1 MSPVQHRMDQP
12 SPATSARGTADR
24 VADTDPAPIPTLF
37 PAFLD
42 LRGRPVL
49 VVGGGAVARRK
60 IAALLPTGAE
70 VQVGAP
76 ALDPEVA
83 ALVEAGH
90 VVHLDGRFNTDWL
103 DGVWLVIAAT
113 DDADTNRAVAE
124 AAHARRIWANVVD
137 DAPLCSFQV
146 PARIERG
153 PLQIAISSGGGAPML
168 ARHLRERLETD
179 LDESLGTLGTL
190 LVRHRRRI
198 RAQIPDTGARRRFFD
213 AVMRSDIQTLLR
225 RGDNDGAERRLL
237 GMIATASDAASNR
250 TGEGRVALVGAGPGD
265 PGLLTLRGLR
275 LLNEADVILHDRLVS
290 AEVLDLARRDAERIE
305 VGKES
310 GHHHVPQET
319 IHALMLEHARAGKR
333 VVRLKGGD
341 AFIFGRGGEELEFL
355 RTHDIGYEVV
365 PGVTAALACAA
376 YAGIPLTHRDHA
388 QSVRFVT
395 AHAKQEDDGLDW
407 AGFAREKQTLAFYMG
422 VSGLER
428 VRARL
433 LAHGRAASTPCA
445 LVENGSRPEQR
456 VVVGTLDDLPA
467 LARRHDVRSPALL
480 FVGEVAALAARLHW
494 YGAAPIDGSADIAS
508 GVASAPDVLAPPTP
522 ALAEAA

>member
-1 MSPVQHRMDQP
+1 MSPLQHRMDQP
-12 SPATSARGTADR
+12 SPATPARDTADCA
-24 VADTDPAPIPTLF
+24 VDNPATDIPTLF

-70 VQVGAP
+70 VRVGAP

-83 ALVEAGH
+83 ALVEAGR
-90 VVHLDGRFNTDWL
+90 VVHLDGFFHTEWL

-113 DDADTNRAVAE
+113 DDADTNRTVAE
-124 AAHARRIWANVVD
+124 AADARRIWANVVD

-168 ARHLRERLETD
+168 ARHVRERLETD
-179 LDESLGTLGTL
+179 LDESLGALGTL
-190 LVRHRRRI
+190 LVHHRRRI

-213 AVMRSDIQTLLR
+213 QVMRSDIQTLLR
-225 RGDNDGAERRLL
+225 RGDTDAAERKLL
-237 GMIATASDAASNR
+237 GMMSSSNGQSHT

-265 PGLLTLRGLR
+265 AGLLTLRGLR

-290 AEVLDLARRDAERIE
+290 ADVLDLARRDAERIE

-355 RTHDIGYEVV
+355 RAHGIGYEVV

-428 VRARL
+428 VRTRL

-445 LVENGSRPEQR
+445 LVENGSRPQQR

-480 FVGEVAALAARLHW
+480 FVGEVAALAVQLHW
-494 YGAAPIDGSADIAS
+494 YGAAPIEGSIDIAAEI
-508 GVASAPDVLAPPTP
+508 VAPEAPAP